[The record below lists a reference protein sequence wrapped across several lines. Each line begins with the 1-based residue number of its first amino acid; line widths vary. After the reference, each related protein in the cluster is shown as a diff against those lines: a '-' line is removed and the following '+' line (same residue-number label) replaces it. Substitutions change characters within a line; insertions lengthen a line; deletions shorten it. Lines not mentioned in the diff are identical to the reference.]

1 MQMHSVAWW
10 PILTA
15 VAIATFTDIRS
26 RRVPN
31 WLSFPL
37 MAAGPVVSIVVAGG
51 HGLLESFYGWGLA
64 VLVFGFLN
72 WLGGMGMGDVKL
84 MAAVGAW
91 IGPSQLFLA
100 MILTFLTGGLMA
112 IVWAT
117 SKGFAGELF
126 GNTGA
131 LVGSWKRGVKPHS
144 DLNLKNPAA
153 RKMPYVPAIATG
165 VLLSFFAHAK

>member
-1 MQMHSVAWW
+1 MHTVAWW
-10 PILTA
+10 PTVVV

-26 RRVPN
+26 RKVPN
-31 WLSFPL
+31 WLVLPF

-64 VLVFGFLN
+64 VLIFGFLN

-84 MAAVGAW
+84 MAAIGAW
-91 IGPSQLFLA
+91 IGPSQLFVA
-100 MILTFLTGGLMA
+100 IILTFLVGGVIA
-112 IVWAT
+112 IVWSV

-131 LVGSWKRGVKPHS
+131 LIGSWKGGVKPHKEM
-144 DLNLKNPAA
+144 NLENASA
-153 RKMPYVPAIATG
+153 RKMPYVPAIAIG
-165 VLLSFFAHAK
+165 VLLSFFAHGK